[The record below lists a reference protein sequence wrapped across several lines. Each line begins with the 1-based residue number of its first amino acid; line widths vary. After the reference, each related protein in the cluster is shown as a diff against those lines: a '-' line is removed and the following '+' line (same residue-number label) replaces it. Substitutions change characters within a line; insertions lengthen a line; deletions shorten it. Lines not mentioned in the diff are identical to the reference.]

1 MITESELMELSWPG
15 APSMVTEV
23 PGPKVQELMADA
35 ARFESATRAGAG
47 LPLMMAQGKGAT
59 VKDPDGNL
67 FIDMS
72 AGVAV
77 SAVGRCHPKV
87 LEAIRR
93 QSHII
98 MHTTDIDN
106 PKRIEL
112 AEKVSGVM
120 PEGLRGNCHTGV
132 FQGGSDAVET
142 AIKFARACTGRSQ
155 IVAFHGAYHGVWCGT
170 AALTTSYNY
179 RHGWGPLIAGVIH
192 APYAYCYRCPFGL
205 SYPDCDVQC
214 GKYVDYLLNTPYTGA
229 DDVAAVIVESQQGEG
244 GYIAPPPEFLQA
256 VKAACEKNGCLYIAD
271 EVQSGAGRTGKMWA
285 IQHSDVVPDVL
296 TWGKGMGG
304 DLPMAGVTYR
314 ADLEGALRA
323 GSQPSTFA
331 GNAVS
336 CEVSMTNIDLITDPQ
351 TDLLGRVATLG
362 QELKGRLTDAMSEV
376 KCIGEVRGNGLMIGI
391 ELVTDRSTK
400 EPLDEKVGS
409 EIGLKLLNRGIVLA
423 PRGRYGNVF
432 RLMPPLTVPR
442 DYAFKAVDIMLDV
455 FKEY

>member
-23 PGPKVQELMADA
+23 PGPKVSALMADA
-35 ARFESATRAGAG
+35 ARFESSTRAGAG
-47 LPLMMAQGKGAT
+47 LPLMMAQGKGVT

-87 LEAIRR
+87 VEAIRR
-93 QSHII
+93 QSEII

-112 AEKVSGVM
+112 AAKVSGVM
-120 PEGLRGNCHTGV
+120 PEGLRGKCHTSV
-132 FQGGSDAVET
+132 YQGGSDAVET

-155 IVAFHGAYHGVWCGT
+155 LVAFHGAYHGVWCGT

-192 APYAYCYRCPFGL
+192 APYAYCYRCAFGMT
-205 SYPDCDVQC
+205 YPDCDVQC

-229 DDVAAVIVESQQGEG
+229 DDVAAVIIESQQGEG

-256 VKAACEKNGCLYIAD
+256 VKAACEKNGCLYVAD

-285 IQHSDVVPDVL
+285 IQHSDVVPDIL

-314 ADLEGALRA
+314 ADLEGALRK

-351 TDLLGRVATLG
+351 TDLLGRVSTLG
-362 QELKGRLTDAMSEV
+362 EELKGRLTEAMPEV
-376 KCIGEVRGNGLMIGI
+376 RCIGDVRGNGLMIGI
-391 ELVTDRSTK
+391 ELVADRSTK
-400 EPLDEKVGS
+400 EPLDSKVSS
-409 EIGLKLLNRGIVLA
+409 EIAIKLLNRGIVLA

-432 RLMPPLTVPR
+432 RLMPPLTLPR
-442 DYAFKAVDIMLDV
+442 EYAFKALDIMLDV
-455 FKEY
+455 FKDY